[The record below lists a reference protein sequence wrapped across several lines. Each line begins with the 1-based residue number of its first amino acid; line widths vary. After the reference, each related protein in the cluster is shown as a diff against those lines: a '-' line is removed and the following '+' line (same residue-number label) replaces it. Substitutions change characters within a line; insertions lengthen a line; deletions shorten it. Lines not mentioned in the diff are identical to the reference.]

1 MDRDEL
7 IRRSKRVLFWVLVL
21 GGGLYFFVEFYLP
34 QKMNQFGEVVERTRK
49 ESETEATVSETLL
62 PGTPNYDPEVHRA
75 YRKEKNY
82 PRTYRLLKEKI
93 SAGTASVSDYG
104 LMAHLLESEKDVG
117 IPPEKRKR
125 ELSEYR
131 EQLRDRDGR

>member
-49 ESETEATVSETLL
+49 ESETEATVSETLI
-62 PGTPNYDPEVHRA
+62 PGTPHYDTEVHRA
-75 YRKEKNY
+75 YRKGEDY
-82 PRTYRLLKEKI
+82 PRTYRLLKEKT
-93 SAGTASVSDYG
+93 SAGTAGVSDYR
-104 LMAHLLESEKDVG
+104 LMIHLLESEKDVG
-117 IPPEKRKR
+117 IASERRER

-131 EQLRDRDGR
+131 ERLRDRDSR